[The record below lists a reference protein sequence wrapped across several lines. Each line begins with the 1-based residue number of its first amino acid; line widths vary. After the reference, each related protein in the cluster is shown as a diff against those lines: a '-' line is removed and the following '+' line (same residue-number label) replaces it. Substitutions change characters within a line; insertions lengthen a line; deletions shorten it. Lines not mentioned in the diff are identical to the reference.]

1 MIVTDW
7 QARHGLTAAD
17 HQATFDQL
25 TARGYRLMKIS
36 GYVLAGEPRYASVWG
51 VQGGSAWQARHGI
64 SAADYQAAVTSLE
77 RDGFRPVDVSVF
89 HSGDEPLFS
98 AVWERERSLEWVAR
112 HGLTGPEYQSLFDD
126 LSHQGFRLRCV
137 SPYADAGGERFACVW
152 DRYAGPAWNARH
164 GMSADEYQREF
175 DTQREHGFRLIRV
188 VGYPS
193 GGDIRYAGIWEQ
205 SPGHPGAAAH
215 GIAHSDFQHHFD
227 TNTAAG
233 LRLVDI
239 SGSRAGGSATY
250 TTVWESTPEAD
261 LTGDAAN
268 GLIVPFMQ
276 KWAVPG
282 FSFALARGGAI
293 RAARA
298 FGYANR
304 ITREI
309 TTPDHRFRIASVSKP
324 ITSTAV
330 HLLIDQGRLALTDV
344 VFGPGALLGTTYG
357 TVPYSARVKAVTLR
371 HLLEHSAGGWTNDS
385 NDPMFKQLAL
395 SQNALITWTLDNQ
408 PLGAAPGTTYGY
420 SNFGYCLLGRII
432 ERVSGLSYGDF
443 VRRFVLAPAGANQAI
458 LAGATAPDRAAREA
472 MYAGLDLAEPYG
484 CRVDRMDAHGGWVAT
499 PSDVLRFLFSVDG
512 LPSPPD
518 LLRPA
523 TRTDMTTASA
533 VRPVTATT
541 PGYARGW
548 SVNSAG
554 TIWHDGTLPGT
565 QSILVRPSDG
575 RGWFAVCNAGRPG
588 SSLGGEF
595 DDLMWKVQQAV

>member
-1 MIVTDW
+1 
-7 QARHGLTAAD
+7 
-17 HQATFDQL
+17 
-25 TARGYRLMKIS
+25 
-36 GYVLAGEPRYASVWG
+36 
-51 VQGGSAWQARHGI
+51 
-64 SAADYQAAVTSLE
+64 
-77 RDGFRPVDVSVF
+77 
-89 HSGDEPLFS
+89 
-98 AVWERERSLEWVAR
+98 
-112 HGLTGPEYQSLFDD
+112 
-126 LSHQGFRLRCV
+126 
-137 SPYADAGGERFACVW
+137 
-152 DRYAGPAWNARH
+152 
-164 GMSADEYQREF
+164 
-175 DTQREHGFRLIRV
+175 
-188 VGYPS
+188 
-193 GGDIRYAGIWEQ
+193 
-205 SPGHPGAAAH
+205 
-215 GIAHSDFQHHFD
+215 
-227 TNTAAG
+227 
-233 LRLVDI
+233 
-239 SGSRAGGSATY
+239 
-250 TTVWESTPEAD
+250 
-261 LTGDAAN
+261 
-268 GLIVPFMQ
+268 MQ

-282 FSFALARGGAI
+282 FSFALARGGSI
-293 RAARA
+293 RAART

-309 TTPDHRFRIASVSKP
+309 ATPDHRFRIASVSKP

-330 HLLIDQGRLALTDV
+330 HLLIDQGRLALADL

-357 TVPYSARVKAVTLR
+357 TVPYSARVKALTLR

-385 NDPMFKQLAL
+385 NDPMFRQLTL

-408 PLGAAPGTTYGY
+408 PLGAAPGTIYGY

-443 VRRFVLAPAGANQAI
+443 VRRFVLAPAGANQAT
-458 LAGATAPDRAAREA
+458 LAGATAPDRADREA
-472 MYAGLDLAEPYG
+472 LYAGLDLAEPYG
-484 CRVDRMDAHGGWVAT
+484 IRVDRMDSHGGWVAA

-512 LPSPPD
+512 LPSPSD

-548 SVNSAG
+548 SVNSVG

-588 SSLGGEF
+588 SGLAGEF